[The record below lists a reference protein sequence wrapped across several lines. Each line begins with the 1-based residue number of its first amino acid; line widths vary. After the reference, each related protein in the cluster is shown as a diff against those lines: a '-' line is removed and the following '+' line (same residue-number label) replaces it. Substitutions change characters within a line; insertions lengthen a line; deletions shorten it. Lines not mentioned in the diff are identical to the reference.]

1 MPTTWAGVIRP
12 PVADRANRPLR
23 GRGSPAGRC
32 APLAHVLPHQGN
44 LRAHKFALHAQAPRL
59 NPNGQQPVGDPIVP
73 RPWGLPH
80 RGPRVVAELAMLKAP
95 FGRFSRLSSLHLC
108 VLAKSAKVHF
118 RQRRKFTALP
128 CSSYPQRATARR
140 GPHKP
145 ALLGFGLFCHVQ
157 IYCQAGVFPK
167 RGYATSSRTRAT
179 SGLTSSPFTPRRA
192 CPSPQRAVARW
203 GPHRL
208 PSPGVTS

>member
-95 FGRFSRLSSLHLC
+95 FGRFSRHSSLL
-108 VLAKSAKVHF
+108 L
-118 RQRRKFTALP
+118 
-128 CSSYPQRATARR
+128 
-140 GPHKP
+140 HKP
-145 ALLGFGLFCHVQ
+145 NPLRWASVCLAMCRYIARLGCFQRGATPLFGRLGEG
-157 IYCQAGVFPK
+157 AG
-167 RGYATSSRTRAT
+167 RGNRNP
-179 SGLTSSPFTPRRA
+179 LP
-192 CPSPQRAVARW
+192 AVS
-203 GPHRL
+203 L
-208 PSPGVTS
+208 VS